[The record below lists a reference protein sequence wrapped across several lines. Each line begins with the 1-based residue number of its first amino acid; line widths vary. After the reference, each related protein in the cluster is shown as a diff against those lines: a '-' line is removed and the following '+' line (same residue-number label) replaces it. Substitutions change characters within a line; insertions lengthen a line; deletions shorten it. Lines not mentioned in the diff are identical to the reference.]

1 VTAVDVTQILMGPC
15 DMYVGTFGAT
25 EPTSSDWT
33 TAIDTGIWVPGGATS
48 GGIKLAVAIDTKTL
62 EVDQVPEE
70 VGVRVTGR
78 KLSVETEM
86 AESTLENLK
95 FLMNGGTIATG
106 GIAIGV
112 GTATIV
118 ASTGVFTTPASH
130 GLVVGDK
137 VSVATVVTTSGLT
150 AGTVYYVRT
159 APSGTT
165 FTLSATSGGAA
176 LTLTTDGSVTGLTK
190 VNYKQFEPL
199 SSVAAFDP
207 TYSAILLEGAAP
219 GGVTGRKRRVY
230 VRKVLSTGGFEME
243 WKKDA
248 QQGLKVKFGAYYVT
262 DAVKPFRI
270 IDQIG

>member
-1 VTAVDVTQILMGPC
+1 MSQVDVTSVLMGPC

-25 EPTSSDWT
+25 EPVSSDWT
-33 TAIDTGIWVPGGATS
+33 TAIDTGIWVPAGATS
-48 GGIKLAVAIDTKTL
+48 GGIKLSVAIDTKTL

-78 KLSVETEM
+78 KLAVETEM
-86 AESTLENLK
+86 AESTLANLK
-95 FLMNGGTIATG
+95 FLMNGGTLTTSGA
-106 GIAIGV
+106 AVGV

-118 ASTGVFTTPASH
+118 ATTGVITTPASH
-130 GLVVGDK
+130 GLVVGDM
-137 VSVATVVTTSGLT
+137 VSFATIVTTTGIT
-150 AGTVYYVRT
+150 EGTVYYVKT

-165 FTLSATSGGAA
+165 FTLSATSGGVA
-176 LTLTTDGSVTGLTK
+176 LTLTTDGTATGLVK

-207 TYSAILLEGAAP
+207 TYSALLLEGAAP
-219 GGVTGRKRRVY
+219 GGVAGRKRRVY

-243 WKKDA
+243 WKKDS

-270 IDQIG
+270 VDQIG